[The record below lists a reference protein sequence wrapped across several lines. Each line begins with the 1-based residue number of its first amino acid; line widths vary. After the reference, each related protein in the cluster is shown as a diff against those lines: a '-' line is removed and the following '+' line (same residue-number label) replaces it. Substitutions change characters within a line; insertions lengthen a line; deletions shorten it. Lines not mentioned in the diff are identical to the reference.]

1 MDKLK
6 YSPKELQEIAANAYP
21 SARYLEEVSKL
32 IQLYQDIDTAK
43 MVNKLLGR
51 TSATNNPPI
60 YHNVLKVIVDRI
72 AVAYD
77 APPVRMLISPSGD
90 SLAPFSEQ
98 NKVLEAYL
106 RDASWDAKWSEIN
119 AYKELLS
126 TVFVRFYPSDHT
138 KTVKPV
144 LFMPDQVFRA
154 PNPQEPDDISAD
166 SAFCLRLGEKEGDK
180 FLYDY
185 WELIEAG
192 KWRSFIVE
200 EDGTIVRR
208 PFGETGEVPYS
219 ALPVLA
225 IHNQAGALPM
235 AYYPVKQSRIDSQL
249 NVNKQWSDLDDIMGR
264 QGFSSIVVKTEEPE
278 RFKDATISPDRGM
291 TIRPDE
297 DVSTLDYRPLLTE
310 SLNVVN
316 DLIKVWL
323 VTEGLP
329 ASDAEWVLY
338 RSGPS
343 ESARML
349 PLREKRKKLLPLIKR
364 EQRIAYKIIAGIVQV
379 KHQDWNKP
387 SLDESLEL
395 DARSS
400 GSEEIDSID
409 PAKVQAS
416 ISEIKAGLSS
426 AIEYLRTRYN
436 ISRQEAEDLYRQNQ
450 EDNAMFPLPGP
461 AQ

>member
-1 MDKLK
+1 
-6 YSPKELQEIAANAYP
+6 
-21 SARYLEEVSKL
+21 
-32 IQLYQDIDTAK
+32 
-43 MVNKLLGR
+43 
-51 TSATNNPPI
+51 
-60 YHNVLKVIVDRI
+60 
-72 AVAYD
+72 
-77 APPVRMLISPSGD
+77 
-90 SLAPFSEQ
+90 
-98 NKVLEAYL
+98 
-106 RDASWDAKWSEIN
+106 
-119 AYKELLS
+119 
-126 TVFVRFYPSDHT
+126 
-138 KTVKPV
+138 
-144 LFMPDQVFRA
+144 
-154 PNPQEPDDISAD
+154 
-166 SAFCLRLGEKEGDK
+166 
-180 FLYDY
+180 
-185 WELIEAG
+185 
-192 KWRSFIVE
+192 
-200 EDGTIVRR
+200 
-208 PFGETGEVPYS
+208 
-219 ALPVLA
+219 
-225 IHNQAGALPM
+225 M

-278 RFKDATISPDRGM
+278 RFKDATISPDKGM
-291 TIRPDE
+291 TIKPDE